1 MANNNRVELNGNLG
15 QDAKTIE
22 SNGKKFI
29 SLSLATTDSYKDEV
43 GNWHDKETLWH
54 EVLVFRP
61 AAIQFAKD
69 LKKGDRVEV
78 VGSLSYRPFKD
89 EQGYTRHQANII
101 AGYVQKVTFEKKDK
115 SEDEAISQAFAA
127 QAN

>member
-15 QDAKTIE
+15 QDAKIIE
-22 SNGKKFI
+22 SNSKQFI
-29 SLSLATTDSYKDEV
+29 SLRLATTDSYKDET

-78 VGSLSYRPFKD
+78 IGSLSYRPFKD
-89 EQGYTRHQANII
+89 EQGYTRHQATII